1 MPNVVFIDAPTTP
14 QDRIGKLSQFIDLSR
29 DRPHLGI
36 LLLAAVAR
44 ESGWEVKV
52 IDPYPFQWSDDEI
65 ARQVREFRADVIGI
79 SSHTLGIIN
88 ANRLAGLLKSHLP
101 RVPILI
107 GGPHVTSAAKLTLQE
122 FPHFDYAVVGEGE
135 ETLVELLPALQRDA
149 TGEELEKIDGIA
161 FRARDRGVV
170 LTPRRRYRM
179 DLDTLPMPAWDLLPQ
194 YPFMYS
200 PAVSFG
206 SGTRLT
212 GSLFSTRGC
221 PWRCRFCDRGVFGD
235 TLRTFSA
242 AYVMKQVLHLYHEY
256 GVREIMFGDDT
267 LLADTQ
273 RMYELAE
280 LLIDAKLD
288 LKWECMARV
297 VDADEEL
304 YPLLKRSGCFEI
316 SYGIESAD
324 DRVSK
329 LVSKPINQ
337 ESVRR
342 AIAITK
348 QAGIKVRGYFI
359 FGLPGETK
367 ETLATTSNFIL
378 TSGLDAA
385 AIFACT
391 PYPGSALFEM
401 APQYGSF
408 ERRWNKMN
416 NVETVFVPHGLTA
429 EYIEAMRLRT
439 MKKFYLNPRYVFNW
453 TRTLIR
459 EDGWKEIG
467 RRSRVYARFFANAV
481 GESLAGLGRGA

>member
-1 MPNVVFIDAPTTP
+1 
-14 QDRIGKLSQFIDLSR
+14 
-29 DRPHLGI
+29 
-36 LLLAAVAR
+36 
-44 ESGWEVKV
+44 
-52 IDPYPFQWSDDEI
+52 
-65 ARQVREFRADVIGI
+65 
-79 SSHTLGIIN
+79 
-88 ANRLAGLLKSHLP
+88 
-101 RVPILI
+101 
-107 GGPHVTSAAKLTLQE
+107 
-122 FPHFDYAVVGEGE
+122 
-135 ETLVELLPALQRDA
+135 
-149 TGEELEKIDGIA
+149 
-161 FRARDRGVV
+161 
-170 LTPRRRYRM
+170 
-179 DLDTLPMPAWDLLPQ
+179 
-194 YPFMYS
+194 MYS

-221 PWRCRFCDRGVFGD
+221 PWRCKFCDRGVFGD

-242 AYVMKQVLHLYHEY
+242 TYVMKQVMHLYHEY

-267 LLADTQ
+267 LLADKQ

-297 VDADEEL
+297 VDADEKL
-304 YPLLKRSGCFEI
+304 YPLLRRSGCFEI

-329 LVSKPINQ
+329 LVFKPINQ
-337 ESVRR
+337 ENIRR
-342 AIAITK
+342 AISITK
-348 QAGIKVRGYFI
+348 NAGIKVRGYFI

-391 PYPGSALFEM
+391 PYPGSALFAM

-467 RRSRVYARFFANAV
+467 RRGRVYGRFFANAV